1 MNNFSSKGILKLISY
16 LFNDSYLKALSIK
29 KNKAPL
35 DDLVKDE
42 IKNLFE
48 INESLLVF
56 DIRDVPGVDSNLD
69 NFVKEILLKTVRNIK
84 KVCEQLTKE
93 STTSE
98 VDLNK
103 DT

>member
-1 MNNFSSKGILKLISY
+1 MNNFTSKGILKLISQ
-16 LFNDSYLKALSIK
+16 LFNDSQLKALSLK

-35 DDLVKDE
+35 DEVVKEE

-56 DIRDVPGVDSNLD
+56 DIRDVPGVDCSLD

-84 KVCEQLTKE
+84 RVCEQLTKE
-93 STTSE
+93 NNNDDVKTNE
-98 VDLNK
+98 